1 MDNGQTVDTTGTFA
15 VLDASMTFT
24 SIDDLTTQ
32 LAESP
37 VAHACYVANLT
48 EFALARDLG
57 AGEVALLTNLQ
68 SQSQASDASVKSM
81 LLAMLQSPEFTNAKA
96 AP

>member
-1 MDNGQTVDTTGTFA
+1 MDNNQAIDTTGTFA
-15 VLDASMTFT
+15 VLEESMSFT
-24 SIDDLTTQ
+24 NIEDLTTQ

-57 AGEVALLTNLQ
+57 TGEVPLLTNLQ
-68 SQSQASDASVKSM
+68 SQSQGSDTSVKNM